1 VLVTSLVRL
10 RAGLPQVVRAGGR
23 SLRVAR
29 WPGDIAAAQLGPVP
43 GEAPPTA
50 ELVRAT
56 VEDLAE
62 LGYDRVLTTALS
74 PHERGPFDDAGFD
87 EHDRLVLL
95 RARLPLPLAPARTAG
110 RVRSVRRRDWPA
122 LAELDARAFRAGWSI
137 DEGGIADA
145 VLATPWSRVRATG
158 QPATGYAVT
167 GRSRQRGYL
176 QRLAVDPAHQRQGLG
191 EALALDALLWLTS
204 KGLDEALVNTQES
217 NVGALALYRRLG
229 FVELSDRLLV
239 LGRDAGAHA

>member
-1 VLVTSLVRL
+1 
-10 RAGLPQVVRAGGR
+10 VVRAGGR

-29 WPGDIAAAQLGPVP
+29 WPGDIAAAQLGRGWRLTGDGP
-43 GEAPPTA
+43 
-50 ELVRAT
+50 
-56 VEDLAE
+56 E
-62 LGYDRVLTTALS
+62 LGYDRVLTTALA

-95 RARLPLPLAPARTAG
+95 RARLPVDPSAPRPTA
-110 RVRSVRRRDWPA
+110 RVRGVRRREWLV
-122 LAELDARAFRAGWSI
+122 LAEVDARAFRAGWSI

-191 EALALDALLWLTS
+191 LALAMDALLWLSS
-204 KGLDEALVNTQES
+204 KGLAEALVNTQES
-217 NVGALALYRRLG
+217 NEGALALYRRLG

-239 LGRDAGAHA
+239 LGRSADARP